1 MKQNKA
7 EIFTQLELI
16 FLDTF
21 TDDNCLISIDTER
34 DDIEEW
40 DSLSH
45 IRLLTAIETS
55 FDIQFD
61 LEEIGDISNI
71 ASLVDIIHAKLQ

>member
-1 MKQNKA
+1 MNQNKS

-21 TDDNCLISIDTER
+21 TDGDCVISIDTER

-61 LEEIGDISNI
+61 LEEIGDISSV
-71 ASLVDIIHAKLQ
+71 ASLVDIIHAKL

>member
-7 EIFTQLELI
+7 EIFTQLELV

-21 TDDNCLISIDTER
+21 TDGNCLISIDTER

-61 LEEIGDISNI
+61 LEEIGNVSNV
-71 ASLVDIIHAKLQ
+71 ASLVDIIHDKLQ